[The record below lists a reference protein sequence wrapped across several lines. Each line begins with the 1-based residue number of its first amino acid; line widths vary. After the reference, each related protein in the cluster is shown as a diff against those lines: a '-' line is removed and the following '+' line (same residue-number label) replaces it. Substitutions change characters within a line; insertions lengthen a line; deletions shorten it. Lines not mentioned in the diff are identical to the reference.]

1 MKISCIIIDD
11 EPNAV
16 NLLEG
21 YILKMPSLELKGK
34 FYDAID
40 ALEFLKR
47 ENADLIFTD
56 IHMPTLSG
64 LELADV
70 LPGNQKFIF
79 TTAYA
84 EHALTSFSYN
94 VIDYLLKPI
103 IFKRFILTVNKAEAM
118 MASGVNGAEPPNQ
131 VVFVKSGKKIV
142 KIDFSEVFYLKGE
155 KEYISFQFK
164 NERLLVYKRMKDM
177 ESILPG
183 YFIRIHHSYIINTN
197 LIKKI
202 EMNHVL
208 IGDLTIPVGEN
219 YRESFLK
226 FLSERTI

>member
-11 EPNAV
+11 EPHALS
-16 NLLEG
+16 LLEG
-21 YILKMPSLELKGK
+21 YIIKMPFVDLKGK
-34 FYDAID
+34 FFDAID
-40 ALEFLKR
+40 ALEFLKK

-56 IHMPTLSG
+56 INMPTLSG

-79 TTAYA
+79 TTAFA

-103 IFKRFILTVNKAEAM
+103 IFKRFIQAVNKAEAM
-118 MASGVNGAEPPNQ
+118 MISGMNSTEHPNNI
-131 VVFVKSGKKIV
+131 VFVKSGKKIV

-155 KEYISFQFK
+155 KEYISLQFK
-164 NERLLVYKRMKDM
+164 NEKLLVYKRMKEM
-177 ESILPG
+177 ELILPG
-183 YFIRIHHSYIINTN
+183 YFKRIHNSYIINTN
-197 LIKKI
+197 LMKKI

-208 IGDLTIPVGEN
+208 IGDLTIPIGEN
-219 YRESFLK
+219 YRDNFLK
-226 FLSERTI
+226 FLGERTI